1 MTTSRSVTARIGQHP
16 WVRRLRSQWWLEQ
29 QARMLPKPVKQ
40 LLKRCAEPVD
50 RLRILRWKRE
60 HGYDRPIPGFLLRT
74 RVGAGTSIDHFVR
87 SGERNAGE
95 FKDLFAGHEHPLPTG
110 RRLLDFGCGC
120 GRILMHLAHDPAAS
134 SLELVGCDVDPAATR
149 WLGRQVPRITT
160 HATGFMPPL
169 PFPDGHFD
177 RLYSYSIF
185 THLTEAQ
192 QDAWLAE
199 LGRVLAPDGLGILTV
214 NGRPFFDMI
223 RSGTLSSH
231 SREFTESVR
240 ALTDEDLARGLL
252 FVPYTIDRVNRR
264 DFPGIEDTYGLTF
277 HTRQYVTD
285 HWSRFVEVVAYADAP
300 NEHEQDRVLIRP
312 KPHA

>member
-1 MTTSRSVTARIGQHP
+1 
-16 WVRRLRSQWWLEQ
+16 
-29 QARMLPKPVKQ
+29 MLPKPVKQ
-40 LLKRCAEPVD
+40 LLKRGAEPVD
-50 RLRILRWKRE
+50 RVRLVRWKRE
-60 HGYDRPIPGFLLRT
+60 HRYERPIPGFSLRT
-74 RVGAGTSIDHFVR
+74 RVGAGTSIDHFVN

-95 FKDLFAGHEHPLPTG
+95 FKSLFQSHGHPLETG
-110 RRLLDFGCGC
+110 TRLLDFGCGC
-120 GRILMHLAHDPAAS
+120 GRILIHIAHDPAARS
-134 SLELVGCDVDPAATR
+134 MQLVGCDVDPTATR
-149 WLGRQVPRITT
+149 WLGRRVPRIET

-199 LGRVLAPDGLGILTV
+199 LGRVLAPGGVGILTV
-214 NGRPFFDMI
+214 NGRTFFDMI

-240 ALTDEDLARGLL
+240 ALTAEDLARGLL

-277 HTRQYVTD
+277 HTREYVTRR
-285 HWSRFVEVVAYADAP
+285 WAQFVDVLAYVDAP
-300 NEHEQDRVLIRP
+300 NEHEQDRVVIAARD
-312 KPHA
+312 AG